1 MVASEAVRAEW
12 GRRVVAEYR
21 SAATTHGLVGWLI
34 EVGASPDLVRDGLG
48 IVDDELRHAELS
60 AEVLAAAGG
69 GASPAI
75 ERASLRPARV
85 EPVEVGIVRACVEC
99 FCLGETVAVPLFR
112 RMLAGA
118 SEPVAVSALRRIVA
132 DEARHRRFGWELL
145 DHCRDIMPSAVD
157 TVLPAELPRMKAAV
171 FAAYGDGVAEEI
183 PDADRAW
190 GLIAPA
196 AYRAELL
203 RTERG
208 WWSRRLSSLT
218 TSAQSCR

>member
-21 SAATTHGLVGWLI
+21 SAATTHALVGWLI
-34 EVGASPDLVRDGLG
+34 EVGASPDLVRDGLRV
-48 IVDDELRHAELS
+48 VDDELRHAELS
-60 AEVLAAAGG
+60 AGVFAAAGG
-69 GASPAI
+69 RPSPAI
-75 ERASLRPARV
+75 DRATLRPARV
-85 EPVEVGIVRACVEC
+85 EPVEHSIVRACVEC

-118 SEPVAVSALRRIVA
+118 SEPVAVSTLRRIVA

-157 TVLPAELPRMKAAV
+157 SVLQAELPRMKAAV
-171 FAAYGDGVAEEI
+171 FAAYGEGVGDVI
-183 PDADRAW
+183 PEADRAW

-196 AYRAELL
+196 EYRAELL

-208 WWSRRLSSLT
+208 WWARRLPT
-218 TSAQSCR
+218 QPASAQSCR